1 MGKTFNSTAD
11 LEEFLKEVSEAYY
24 MGKPLM
30 SDSEF
35 DSLAASCGFK
45 QVGYSSSSNRISHLF
60 QMYSLQKVFEN
71 EHEQKNPLKNY
82 KGKLAWSPKLDGA
95 AVSLTYFRGKLVQ
108 ALTRGDGKKGLDITS
123 NMALLV
129 PTEYDFDI
137 LHSDPF
143 EPRPYTQITG
153 EVVAPASIK
162 NARNYAAGALNLK
175 DYGEF
180 ISRNI
185 RFVAY
190 GVQPYNYSTWTEEM
204 TVLKRCGFDVITQE
218 EWHKYPTDGM
228 VCRIDNQ
235 EEFDSMGHTS
245 HHPRGSYALKRIQT
259 GVETNLIDVI
269 WQVGKSGVVSPVG
282 ILEPVE
288 IDGAVVGKATLHNM
302 AYIEGLNLEIGC
314 KVEVIRSGEIIPR
327 IVRRVY

>member
-1 MGKTFNSTAD
+1 
-11 LEEFLKEVSEAYY
+11 
-24 MGKPLM
+24 
-30 SDSEF
+30 
-35 DSLAASCGFK
+35 
-45 QVGYSSSSNRISHLF
+45 
-60 QMYSLQKVFEN
+60 MYSLQKVFEN

-180 ISRNI
+180 TSRNI

-218 EWHKYPTDGM
+218 EWHEYPTDGM

-245 HHPRGSYALKRIQT
+245 HHPRGSYALKRIQK